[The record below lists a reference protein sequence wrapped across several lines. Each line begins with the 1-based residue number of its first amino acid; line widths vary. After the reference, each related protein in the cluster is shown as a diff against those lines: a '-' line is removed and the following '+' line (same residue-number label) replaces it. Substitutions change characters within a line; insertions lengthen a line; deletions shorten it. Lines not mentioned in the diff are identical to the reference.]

1 MFCISFVD
9 YYILQS
15 VVSYT
20 KVGRQV
26 TRKFALGNFKPS
38 QSGLE
43 KIFGGLEAAIMECL
57 WDAGQGNVR
66 YVYTCLCQKREI
78 AYTTVMTVM
87 SRLADKGYLLKE
99 KSGNAF
105 LYTPSVSRA
114 DLERSVVGSVLAGLT
129 DHITAGAL
137 AQFVDVLSQSDS
149 DVLDELE
156 NLIALKKA
164 TRTEESQ

>member
-1 MFCISFVD
+1 VAKKI
-9 YYILQS
+9 
-15 VVSYT
+15 
-20 KVGRQV
+20 
-26 TRKFALGNFKPS
+26 ALGNFKPLH
-38 QSGLE
+38 SGLE

-66 YVYTCLCQKREI
+66 YVYTCLSEKREI

-87 SRLADKGYLLKE
+87 GRLADKGYLLKK

-114 DLERSVVGSVLAGLT
+114 GLEKSVVGSVLAGLA
-129 DHITAGAL
+129 DHITTGAL
-137 AQFVDVLSQSDS
+137 AQFVDVISESDS
-149 DVLDELE
+149 EVLDELE

-164 TRTEESQ
+164 TRAGNSSD